1 MVEVSSQIG
10 LPPALVE
17 LIAEELGQGT
27 TRSGSNES
35 GVVGPDTGALSPH
48 TAASVRRR
56 QRTKITVAIAVL
68 AVGRVLAALASTMLH
83 NNVIGI
89 VGACCSVA
97 SLLAVHLFVRR
108 SR

>member
-1 MVEVSSQIG
+1 MG
-10 LPPALVE
+10 
-17 LIAEELGQGT
+17 G
-27 TRSGSNES
+27 
-35 GVVGPDTGALSPH
+35 
-48 TAASVRRR
+48 
-56 QRTKITVAIAVL
+56 IAVL

-97 SLLAVHLFVRR
+97 SLLAVHLFARR